1 MKKTG
6 PVRERAA
13 TWRPAAMFMAMVMA
27 MVHGDGHGDGHD
39 EPVDRNGP
47 PAITLSPIIT
57 V

>member
-1 MKKTG
+1 
-6 PVRERAA
+6 
-13 TWRPAAMFMAMVMA
+13 MA